1 MKLAMKKV
9 KRARQDLSSARSGAS
24 GARTR
29 RPGGE
34 TRTEGRTTQRSR
46 PGTAARVVKPR
57 RTDLKKPLAEKPNL
71 GAPVLQNAPTETK
84 AAAKPATTPDKRRV
98 QASASA
104 DPLAMYLKRTSGVS
118 LLSGQQ
124 EVEVAKRI
132 ESSEREVLTLALKS
146 SAATKE
152 LLSIDRK
159 LATGVLKIK
168 DVLKGIDQEQESADR
183 LATDKLKTV
192 LAGVRALDDENDALR
207 AELLAK
213 GAAISKRKKKEI
225 EDRLESN
232 RATMVKSLEE
242 LRFSSKQLQ
251 RITEREKGLV
261 ERAERAEKEGKES
274 AARQIPRIEEEAG
287 VPLEELKKSVREL
300 RAAERRAEN
309 AKKAMVEANLRLV
322 VSIAKKYANRGLA
335 FLDLVQEGNLGLM
348 KAVEKYEWQRG
359 YKFSTYATWWI
370 RQSMARAIADQAR
383 TIRIPVHM
391 IEQINQFVR
400 TSRLLVQELG
410 REPTPAEIAERLG
423 VPREKVRDII
433 HITKRTVSLDAPI
446 GEEEDS
452 HLSDLIEDPSAV
464 QPSEAVNTKMLK
476 DTMRRVLATLT
487 PREEQVLRLR
497 YGIGNDED
505 HTLEEVG
512 QDLEVTRE
520 RIRQIEAKALQRLRH
535 PSRVKILKGF
545 VEG

>member
-9 KRARQDLSSARSGAS
+9 KRARRDLSSARARG
-24 GARTR
+24 GRARTR
-29 RPGGE
+29 RANHPRPRVKARSGG
-34 TRTEGRTTQRSR
+34 G
-46 PGTAARVVKPR
+46 A
-57 RTDLKKPLAEKPNL
+57 KKAPAIEKPIVR
-71 GAPVLQNAPTETK
+71 AQP
-84 AAAKPATTPDKRRV
+84 AASKNPSPAKPAIER
-98 QASASA
+98 ASAPKSVESRA
-104 DPLAMYLKRTSGVS
+104 KEIVKRPSDRGGSSDPLAMYLKRTSGVS
-118 LLSGQQ
+118 LLSGLE

-132 ESSEREVLTLALKS
+132 ESSEREVLTLALNS

-168 DVLKGIDQEQESADR
+168 DILKGIDQEQESANKI
-183 LATDKLKTV
+183 ATDKLKTA
-192 LAGVRALDDENDALR
+192 LEIVRGIDAKSDRLR
-207 AELLAK
+207 AEALSK
-213 GAAISKRKKKEI
+213 GAALSKKKRKDI
-225 EDRLESN
+225 DDGLEVN
-232 RATMVKSLEE
+232 RRRMVKVLEE

-251 RITEREKGLV
+251 RITEREKMLV
-261 ERAERAEKEGKES
+261 ERAERAEKEGPES
-274 AARQIPRIEEEAG
+274 AARQIPRIEDEAG
-287 VPLEELKKSVREL
+287 VPIQQLRAHVREL
-300 RAAERRAEN
+300 RAAERRAES

-423 VPREKVRDII
+423 VPRDKVRDII

-446 GEEEDS
+446 GEEDDS

-464 QPSEAVNTKMLK
+464 QPADAVNSKMLK
-476 DTMRRVLATLT
+476 DTMRQVLATLT

-497 YGIGNDED
+497 YGIGTDED

-535 PSRVKILKGF
+535 PSRAKALKGF

>member
-1 MKLAMKKV
+1 VLEPKK
-9 KRARQDLSSARSGAS
+9 SIE
-24 GARTR
+24 
-29 RPGGE
+29 PE
-34 TRTEGRTTQRSR
+34 TPMTTQE
-46 PGTAARVVKPR
+46 KPR
-57 RTDLKKPLAEKPNL
+57 TP
-71 GAPVLQNAPTETK
+71 GPT
-84 AAAKPATTPDKRRV
+84 
-98 QASASA
+98 SS
-104 DPLAMYLKRTSGVS
+104 DPLAMYLKRTSGVA
-118 LLSGQQ
+118 LLSGPE
-124 EVEVAKRI
+124 EVQVAQRI
-132 ESSEREVLTLALKS
+132 EESEREVLRLALKS

-159 LATGVLKIK
+159 LQIGVLKIK
-168 DVLKGIDQEQESADR
+168 DILKGTAQESSSDSEGEEEHSQKQSAANA
-183 LATDKLKTV
+183 LAEEKLKLV
-192 LAGVRALDDENDALR
+192 LAKIRRIDTENDTLR
-207 AELLAK
+207 IEILNKRGTIAK
-213 GAAISKRKKKEI
+213 RRKKEI
-225 EDRLESN
+225 DERLEHN
-232 RATMVKSLEE
+232 RLRMAKALEE
-242 LRFSSKQLQ
+242 IRFSSKQLQ
-251 RITEREKGLV
+251 RITEKEKIL
-261 ERAERAEKEGKES
+261 AERADKAEKDGPES
-274 AARQIPRIEEEAG
+274 AGRQIPRIEEEAG
-287 VPLEELKKSVREL
+287 TTVDELKSNVREL
-300 RAAERRAEN
+300 KAAERRAEN

-400 TSRLLVQELG
+400 TSRQLVQELG
-410 REPTPAEIAERLG
+410 REPTPAEIAEKLG
-423 VPREKVRDII
+423 VPRDKVRDII

-452 HLSDLIEDPSAV
+452 HLSDLIEDPAAV
-464 QPSEAVNTKMLK
+464 QPSDAVNSKMLK
-476 DTMRRVLATLT
+476 DTVRRVLATLS
-487 PREEQVLRLR
+487 PREEQVLRMR
-497 YGIGNDED
+497 YGIGADDD